1 LIVGATVAVV
11 LVGFFIAG
19 AALVATRGGGNVV
32 CPELN
37 VGAAADIRHTLVSG
51 GPYFQT
57 GGAGCGFWL
66 ALVDNDVVAYKA
78 QQPGGCTLKL
88 KRDHWE
94 CGNATIAPSD
104 LAKYPVTIQT
114 VNNIDAV
121 IIDLRPTP
129 VPTAPTTTATSSRPR
144 P

>member
-1 LIVGATVAVV
+1 M
-11 LVGFFIAG
+11 
-19 AALVATRGGGNVV
+19 
-32 CPELN
+32 
-37 VGAAADIRHTLVSG
+37 SG

-66 ALVDNDVVAYKA
+66 ALVDDNVVAYKA
-78 QQPGGCTLKL
+78 QQPSGCTLKL

-94 CGNATIAPSD
+94 CGDITVDAEG
-104 LAKYPVTIQT
+104 LAQYPVAIRT

-121 IIDLRPTP
+121 IVDLRPTP
-129 VPTAPTTTATSSRPR
+129 VSTAPTKATTSSLPR